1 MKVSLGEVSSKAFE
15 LEILTKDDV
24 CSEAVTLIMVRVRGD
39 GVGAQLAL

>member
-15 LEILTKDDV
+15 LEIWAKDDV